1 MKARDYQF
9 GRVTGESDAQLHTL
23 HKEVLDLVGTK
34 SSELVLAARA
44 YCRLADLMEN
54 RWSLAQGHI
63 LLAQGL
69 LQASELK
76 AALGAVT
83 SAGQYYAE
91 LQHQIGQAEAE
102 TLAGKISLNLGAFED
117 AEQYLRSATSRLQ
130 SSRSEKQQAL
140 HATALNHLAG
150 AQFSR
155 GNAGEALLLLEQTLR
170 IWLDLNNPAGQAN
183 CLINLGN
190 IQNAL
195 GQYYA
200 AIQSL
205 SRAYELHKTEVQD
218 VRAEALVLNS
228 LAFVHYSNQDY
239 SLAVD
244 IARSALVSA
253 EASRDDGL
261 ITNAQLNLGTFCLEA
276 NRYDQAE
283 LHLNTALKQSRDI
296 GYRTGELSTLDSLGM
311 LYQKTDRLAEAQAA
325 FQAALTLALELDDPQ
340 GELEGQLHLG
350 AVELTLGHLDEATV
364 HTLRGLELAK
374 DTQSPK
380 EEIEAHR
387 LLAALAFRKGDYRA
401 AFEHEQEH
409 CRIKDD
415 LFNVERDRQ
424 TQNLSIQFEVERA
437 RHDAD
442 VYRIRT
448 EVEQEARITAER
460 LVQERTGELARAQH
474 EVVTRLAMAAEYRDD
489 TTGEHT
495 RRVGRSAAYIAR
507 ALGWSE
513 ERAKLLGIAARLHD
527 VGKIGIPDSIL
538 LKASRLDSAEYEQM
552 KTHTLIGARILSGGH
567 SELLCLAEEIALT
580 HHERWDGKGYPLG
593 LSESQIPMTGRIVAL
608 ADVFDALTQARPYKR
623 AWTPLEALE
632 ELKKESGTHFDP
644 FIVQTALQV
653 LASPLLAAG
662 SPSSGH
668 FADDVM
674 FDEADASHILGV
686 FEQLLVER
694 TRDLETARQEAE
706 RATEDMARMAFTDSL
721 TSLPNRRAFE
731 TDMETVFQDAAS
743 RTQADA
749 LAVIIFDLDGL
760 KVANDTLGHG
770 RGDHLLKAFGDHL
783 ETAFRQVGHAYR
795 IGGDEFAVI
804 GTRTPDDASIA
815 RLLQTTLDQARQQGL
830 TQLSASMGVARYP
843 DDAQT
848 PGDLVRF
855 SDRRMY
861 QDKLSRRASREQLT
875 TDRG

>member
-9 GRVTGESDAQLHTL
+9 GRLTEERDEGLHAL
-23 HKEVLDLVGTK
+23 HEEVLLLLDTK
-34 SSELVLAARA
+34 SGEPVTAARA
-44 YCRLADLMEN
+44 YCRLADLMN
-54 RWSLAQGHI
+54 NHWSLAQSHI
-63 LLAQGL
+63 LLGQGL
-69 LQASELK
+69 HYASELRP
-76 AALGAVT
+76 ALEAVT
-83 SAGQYYAE
+83 TARLHYAE
-91 LQHQIGQAEAE
+91 LQHQVGQAEAE
-102 TLAGKISLNLGAFED
+102 TLAGKVSLDLGAFED
-117 AEQYLRSATSRLQ
+117 AEQHLRSAISRVQQ
-130 SSRSEKQQAL
+130 SRDVKQQAL

-150 AQFSR
+150 AQFNR
-155 GNAGEALLLLEQTLR
+155 GNAGEALLSLEKALR
-170 IWLDLNNPAGQAN
+170 VWLNLKNPMGQAN

-218 VRAEALVLNS
+218 IRAEALILNS
-228 LAFVHYSNQDY
+228 LALVHYSNQD
-239 SLAVD
+239 SPLAVGV
-244 IARSALVSA
+244 ARSALASA
-253 EASRDDGL
+253 EQSRDDGL
-261 ITNAQLNLGTFCLEA
+261 ITKTQLNLGTFCLEA
-276 NRYDQAE
+276 DLYDEAE
-283 LHLNTALKQSRDI
+283 LHLNTALRRSQDI

-311 LYQKTDRLAEAQAA
+311 LYQKTGRLAEAQRAY
-325 FQAALTLALELDDPQ
+325 QAALTLALELDDPQ
-340 GELEGQLHLG
+340 GELEAQLHLG
-350 AVELTLGHLDEATV
+350 TVELTLDHLDAATV
-364 HTLRGLELAK
+364 HTERGLALAK

-380 EEIEAHR
+380 EEIEAHH
-387 LLAALAFRKGDYRA
+387 LLAVLAAKKGDYRA

-409 CRIKDD
+409 TRIKAA
-415 LFNVERDRQ
+415 LFNIERDRQ

-460 LVQERTGELARAQH
+460 LVQERTAELARAQH

-507 ALGWSE
+507 ALGWTE

-538 LKASRLDSAEYEQM
+538 LKASRLDSVEYEQM
-552 KTHTLIGARILSGGH
+552 KTHTLIGARILSGGQ
-567 SELLCLAEEIALT
+567 SELLRLAEEIALT
-580 HHERWDGKGYPLG
+580 HHERWDGQGYPLG

-623 AWTPLEALE
+623 AWTAAEALE

-644 FIVQTALQV
+644 FIVQTAIHV

-662 SPSSGH
+662 PSSAH
-668 FADDVM
+668 FTDDVM
-674 FDEADASHILGV
+674 LDEADASHILGV

-721 TSLPNRRAFE
+721 TALPNRRAFE

-743 RTQADA
+743 TAEVDT

-760 KVANDTLGHG
+760 KAANDTLGHG
-770 RGDHLLKAFGDHL
+770 NGDHLLKAFGDSL

-804 GTRTPDDASIA
+804 GTRTPDDASIG
-815 RLLQTTLDQARQQGL
+815 RLLQTTLDQARQQGVS
-830 TQLSASMGVARYP
+830 QLSASMGVARYP
-843 DDAQT
+843 TDAQT
-848 PGDLVRF
+848 PGDLLRF

-861 QDKLSRRASREQLT
+861 QDKLSRRASREQMT
-875 TDRG
+875 TDTS